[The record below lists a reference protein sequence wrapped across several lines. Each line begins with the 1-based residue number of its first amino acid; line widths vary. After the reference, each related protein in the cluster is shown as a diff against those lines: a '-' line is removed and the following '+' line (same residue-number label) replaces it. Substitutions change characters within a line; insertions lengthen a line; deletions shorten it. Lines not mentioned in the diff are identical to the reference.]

1 MSAARFSP
9 ITSVLLARKGEA
21 RPWSQGGKQAAKPEA
36 DNVETIPWRAY
47 TAPVIVPRASEKD
60 KSCSIRL
67 SAHDYERLGILAVKK
82 DTTRQ
87 QLLKQAN
94 SWPPGRWITAV
105 PACMT
110 PRSSAT
116 RIATSAVDRVNP
128 WTGEIG
134 PCGTSGNFW
143 LFC

>member
-36 DNVETIPWRAY
+36 DNVETIPWRSY

-87 QLLKQAN
+87 QLLKQALTEFLAARALDY
-94 SWPPGRWITAV
+94 GC
-105 PACMT
+105 ACLHDS
-110 PRSSAT
+110 P
-116 RIATSAVDRVNP
+116 VVCNKDC
-128 WTGEIG
+128 GIG
-134 PCGTSGNFW
+134 S
-143 LFC
+143 